1 MLQMGEVLQQIFD
14 AQMAVGDP
22 KQYPEFA
29 GNVIS
34 LDTSSDLNPPEL
46 CPEGLPSPT
55 TFGGNAESYLKLG
68 EQMANA
74 LLQLMEAER
83 KQP

>member
-1 MLQMGEVLQQIFD
+1 
-14 AQMAVGDP
+14 VGDP

-34 LDTSSDLNPPEL
+34 LDTSSDAP
-46 CPEGLPSPT
+46 
-55 TFGGNAESYLKLG
+55 FGDNAESYLKLG

-74 LLQLMEAER
+74 LLKLMEAER
-83 KQP
+83 K